1 MPCRE
6 EKIEMNW
13 KMEKQKVWKLAV
25 IFFAAMGAFTLLSRA
40 AYQHGIAE
48 VTTQAPTG
56 GTISHQVILNGKT
69 MQNQEQAVTTEAG
82 LRIAGVSVN
91 EGQQVKQGEVLFTL
105 DLDYLEEEILDQKQE
120 MQKQQLSIQDAWSQE
135 AASRKQRENQQAQA
149 EENYNSA
156 VSKAQTEYDRA
167 GEELSRAEQ
176 ALEDYYNGTGA
187 AEDQEEKLTAA
198 CEQAQAD
205 YEAAQNAVEQLQQ
218 EMTDQIQ
225 QALDQAAAQP
235 PDPEDEDQSSGLT
248 PEEIQEITQQI
259 QEAYAPQLSQAQLQ
273 ASQAKEVWDAAKAE
287 LDAFLQ
293 NGGTGEGALSEQE
306 LLDAVARAR
315 EAYEEALAAR
325 EDAERV
331 YGQAVQSANL
341 PAAVSHSAQIGQ
353 ISYDQ
358 MARKL
363 EKLEALLEAEGKI
376 CAPVD
381 GIVTESR
388 VQTGEKTTDTTA
400 VLLADLSQGCKFS
413 GTITQEQSKYL
424 GVGDK
429 VTLRASSTGKVYKD
443 LTVTTLSME
452 EETGELTV
460 QLPAGTLPFGASAE
474 LNFIKKSR
482 SYSCCV
488 PLSALHLD
496 EKNMP
501 YVLVVE
507 PVETILGTQMQARK
521 VSVTVLEQNETMAA
535 LAEGAVHSK
544 QQIIVGADR
553 AVDNGSRVRVG

>member
-1 MPCRE
+1 MDW
-6 EKIEMNW
+6 KIG
-13 KMEKQKVWKLAV
+13 KQRIWKLAGA
-25 IFFAAMGAFTLLSRA
+25 FFAAMVVFTILSRA
-40 AYQHGIAE
+40 AYQHGIAV
-48 VTTQAPTG
+48 VTTQAPAG

-69 MQNQEQAVTTEAG
+69 VQNQEQAVTTEAG
-82 LRIAGVSVN
+82 LRIAGVSIN
-91 EGQQVKQGEVLFTL
+91 EGQQVKKGEVLFTL
-105 DLDYLEEEILDQKQE
+105 DLEYLEEEILNQKQE

-135 AASRKQRENQQAQA
+135 AASREQRENQQAQA

-156 VSKAQTEYDRA
+156 VSKAQSDFDRA
-167 GEELSRAEQ
+167 GEELSQAEQ

-187 AEDQEEKLTAA
+187 DQDQEEKLTAA

-218 EMTDQIQ
+218 EMTERIQ
-225 QALDQAAAQP
+225 QALDQAAAQL
-235 PDPEDEDQSSGLT
+235 PDPTEEDQSSGLT
-248 PEEIQEITQQI
+248 PEEIQTITQQI
-259 QEAYAPQLSQAQLQ
+259 QAEYTPKLSQAQLQ
-273 ASQAKEVWDAAKAE
+273 VSQAKQIWDTAKAE

-293 NGGTGEGALSEQE
+293 NGGTDEGEITEQE
-306 LLDAVARAR
+306 LLEAVERAQA
-315 EAYEEALAAR
+315 AYDEALAAL

-331 YGQAVQSANL
+331 YGQAIDTANL

-413 GTITQEQSKYL
+413 GTITQEQSKYI

-429 VTLRASSTGKVYKD
+429 VTLRASSSGKVYKD
-443 LTVTTLSME
+443 LPVTTLSME
-452 EETGELTV
+452 EETGQLTV
-460 QLPAGTLPFGASAE
+460 QLPAGTLPLGASAE
-474 LNFIKKSR
+474 MNFTRKSQP
-482 SYSCCV
+482 YSCCV

-496 EKNMP
+496 ERNMP

-507 PVETILGTQMQARK
+507 PVETVLGTQMQARK
-521 VSVTVLEQNETMAA
+521 VSVTVLEQNETTAA
-535 LAEGAVHSK
+535 LAEGAVHREQK
-544 QQIIVGADR
+544 IIVGADR
-553 AVDNGSRVRVG
+553 AVDDGSRVRVG